1 MKRIDADILIP
12 GQGTPVPNGTVI
24 IEGTSISYA
33 GPTAEAPSLPHID
46 SYRVP
51 TVMPGMWDCHAHFF
65 GTEGADL
72 TYLATTPT
80 PVSAVRAARD
90 AHTLLMAGFTSA
102 REMGGIGVYL
112 TRLIEEGTIVGPN
125 IYGAGG
131 ALGPTGGHSDI
142 HWMPESWRDDL
153 AASGKGW
160 VTVCD
165 GVEACIKAVRQQLRI
180 GAQIIKINATGGTM
194 SMFDNPNHR
203 QFNDAELRA
212 IVNEAALAELAVG
225 AHCHGVSGIVAA
237 AKAGVT
243 TIEHNSMMDEPT
255 AELLLEMGT
264 MVVPTRHAVDFIL
277 SLKGQIPN
285 EFWEAEAAFAEKHWR
300 SLELAIEAGIP
311 IAVGADIMQSGDP
324 WGTNGKEVATFVE
337 AGMTHLEAIEAATAN
352 GPLTLGPRA
361 PQSGILKEGYDADV
375 IAIDTNPLKDITA
388 LGNPQRVTMVW
399 KGGNL
404 VKEPE
409 QHSPVF
415 PSMAPA

>member
-1 MKRIDADILIP
+1 
-12 GQGTPVPNGTVI
+12 
-24 IEGTSISYA
+24 
-33 GPTAEAPSLPHID
+33 
-46 SYRVP
+46 
-51 TVMPGMWDCHAHFF
+51 
-65 GTEGADL
+65 
-72 TYLATTPT
+72 
-80 PVSAVRAARD
+80 
-90 AHTLLMAGFTSA
+90 
-102 REMGGIGVYL
+102 
-112 TRLIEEGTIVGPN
+112 
-125 IYGAGG
+125 
-131 ALGPTGGHSDI
+131 
-142 HWMPESWRDDL
+142 
-153 AASGKGW
+153 
-160 VTVCD
+160 
-165 GVEACIKAVRQQLRI
+165 
-180 GAQIIKINATGGTM
+180 
-194 SMFDNPNHR
+194 
-203 QFNDAELRA
+203 
-212 IVNEAALAELAVG
+212 
-225 AHCHGVSGIVAA
+225 
-237 AKAGVT
+237 
-243 TIEHNSMMDEPT
+243 MMDEPT